1 MGIEPR
7 ITASRRDIL
16 IGLKQLMLSASAL
29 SLSPLCLGS
38 NDIEVMQLKRL
49 DTHTGL
55 MLVQVCRLLF
65 PHQGL
70 SDQVYL
76 DVVRD
81 IESDMAADNRV
92 DRLVK
97 GAPEILHEKAG
108 GNWMEA
114 ATEKQLESLSFL
126 QGSELFGYLRNR
138 TLESLYRNPVVWKL
152 VGYEGSS
159 IEHGGYLNRGF
170 DDIDWLN

>member
-1 MGIEPR
+1 VGIEQGR
-7 ITASRRDIL
+7 TASRRDIL

-97 GAPEILHEKAG
+97 GAPEILHAKAG

-114 ATEKQLESLSFL
+114 ATEKQLESLSLL

-138 TLESLYRNPVVWKL
+138 TLESLYRNPVVWEL

-170 DDIDWLN
+170 DDIDWLD